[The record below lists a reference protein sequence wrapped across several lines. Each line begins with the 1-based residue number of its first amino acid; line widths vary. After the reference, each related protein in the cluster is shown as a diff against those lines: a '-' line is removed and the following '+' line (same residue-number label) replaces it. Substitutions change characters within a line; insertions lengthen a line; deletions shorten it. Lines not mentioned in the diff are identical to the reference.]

1 MARSTFDGPI
11 LSGDN
16 RFGPQRDVGYTLL
29 SQAITL
35 DFSIT
40 TNGAANY
47 GGASGQFVASASNS
61 ANSANE
67 NATIYVPQ
75 SGITTASPTISAPTA
90 DASGT
95 NYRGA
100 VFYLPVGSVVQDVFV
115 DNIVQPTDGTNAVTV
130 VQPYI
135 SNNFATSTGV
145 YATSGAI
152 TGSTIGRTAATFTAT
167 QYNNCLA
174 TLSDVQNANWP
185 NITEPAFFSQF
196 VVTLKLTVASLTS
209 VNAGKLNVTV
219 RYTQLDPNVGNVTT
233 YPYGN
238 LG

>member
-1 MARSTFDGPI
+1 MGRSTFDGPI
-11 LSGDN
+11 LAGDN

-35 DFSIT
+35 DFSVT

-47 GGASGQFVASASNS
+47 GGASGQFVASISNS

-67 NATIYVPQ
+67 NVSIYVPQ
-75 SGITTASPTISAPTA
+75 SGITTASPTLSAPTA

-95 NYRGA
+95 NYRGT

-130 VQPYI
+130 IQPYI

-185 NITEPAFFSQF
+185 NITEPAFF
-196 VVTLKLTVASLTS
+196 
-209 VNAGKLNVTV
+209 
-219 RYTQLDPNVGNVTT
+219 
-233 YPYGN
+233 
-238 LG
+238 

>member
-35 DFSIT
+35 DFSVT
-40 TNGAANY
+40 TAGATNY
-47 GGASGQFVASASNS
+47 GGASGQFVASISNS

-75 SGITTASPTISAPTA
+75 SGVISASPTISAPTA
-90 DASGT
+90 DATGT

-100 VFYLPVGSVVQDVFV
+100 VFYLPVNSVIQDIFV
-115 DNIVQPTDGTNAVTV
+115 DNIVQPTDGTNAVTGI
-130 VQPYI
+130 QPYI
-135 SNNFATSTGV
+135 SNNFATSAGV

-152 TGSTIGRTAATFTAT
+152 TGSTVGRTSVTFTAT

-174 TLSDVQNANWP
+174 TLSDVQNTNYP
-185 NITEPAFFSQF
+185 NITDPAFFTQL

-209 VNAGKLNVTV
+209 VNAGKLNITV
-219 RYTQLDPNVGNVTT
+219 QYTQLDPNVGNVTT

-238 LG
+238 FD